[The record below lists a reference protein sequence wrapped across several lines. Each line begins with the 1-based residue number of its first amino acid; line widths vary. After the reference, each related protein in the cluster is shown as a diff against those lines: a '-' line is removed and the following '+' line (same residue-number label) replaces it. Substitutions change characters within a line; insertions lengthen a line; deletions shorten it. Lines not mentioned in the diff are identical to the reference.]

1 MVATTTSE
9 PGPVP
14 ASGLRS
20 ALTAALLAQRGRLIL
35 WVPICLAF
43 GIGGWFSL
51 RVEPGLT
58 EYAAC
63 GLGAAA
69 LFLLGRQAGEV
80 AAPVCWGLALVLC
93 GVLLAGARA
102 HSVAA
107 PVLGFRYYGPIE
119 GRIVDI
125 ERSVSEKP
133 RLTLDR
139 VVLEDMSPRR
149 TPARVRVSLHGQ
161 QGFIAPEPGL
171 TVILTGHLSP
181 PSGPVE
187 PGSFDFR
194 RMAWFDRLGGVG
206 YTRTPVLAAAPA
218 EEGRAGLAIFRLR
231 MAISRGVQARVP
243 GDAGALAAAI
253 LTGDRSAMPRET
265 VENLRNANLAHLL
278 AISGLHMGLL
288 TGAVFAALRAGMAL
302 IPWVALRLP
311 TRKIAAA
318 GALLVGAFYL
328 ALSGGAVSTT
338 RAFVMVSV
346 VLVAVLLERRAISLR
361 SVALAATVLLVLTP
375 ETLFGPGFQMSF
387 AATTALVAVFG
398 AMKPHRARMQ
408 RLPRWLAPAVAV
420 LISSAVA
427 GAATAPFSAAH
438 FNRIADYGLLANL
451 ASVPLMGA
459 LVMPSAVAA
468 AALWPFGLSEVGLWL
483 MRWGLEWI
491 LFVAA
496 KVSAFDGA
504 VTHVIAPGPWVLP
517 LLSLGFLV
525 VLLWRGPI
533 RWSGLLAMMAALAV
547 WTQADRPDVLISD
560 TGGVVGLM
568 GSEGR
573 SLSRP
578 RGDGFAAQSWL
589 ENDGDGTDQAEAAA
603 RLGFTGDRFDRKAR
617 AGALTVRH
625 LNGKT
630 GLARLGAGCEADI
643 LVTNQPLPDQPKGAC
658 RVFDP
663 TSLRASG
670 AVSIRMG
677 DEGPV
682 FETVADRTGH
692 RLWASQAGRRRDR
705 ETAQ

>member
-1 MVATTTSE
+1 MVVTTTSE
-9 PGPVP
+9 PGTVP
-14 ASGLRS
+14 AAGLRG
-20 ALTAALLAQRGRLIL
+20 ALSAALLAQRGRLIL

-51 RVEPGLT
+51 RIEPGLA

-63 GLGAAA
+63 GLGAGA
-69 LFLLGRQAGEV
+69 LFLLGRQAGEG
-80 AAPVCWGLALVLC
+80 AAPLFWGIALVLC
-93 GVLLAGARA
+93 GALLAGARA

-107 PVLGFRYYGPIE
+107 PVLGFRYYGAIE
-119 GRIVDI
+119 GRIIDI
-125 ERSVSEKP
+125 DRSVSDKP

-139 VVLEDMSPRR
+139 VVLEDVAPSR

-187 PGSFDFR
+187 PGGFDFR
-194 RMAWFDRLGGVG
+194 RMAWFERLGGVG

-231 MAISRGVQARVP
+231 MAISEGVQARIP
-243 GDAGALAAAI
+243 GEAGALAAAI

-288 TGAVFAALRAGMAL
+288 TGAVFAALRAAMAL

-318 GALLVGAFYL
+318 GALVVGAFYL

-346 VLVAVLLERRAISLR
+346 MLVAVLLERRAISLR

-375 ETLFGPGFQMSF
+375 ETLFGPSFQMSF
-387 AATTALVAVFG
+387 AATTALVAAFG
-398 AMKPHRARMQ
+398 ALKPHRERMA

-468 AALWPFGLSEVGLWL
+468 AVLWPIGLSWVGLWL

-496 KVSAFDGA
+496 RVSALDGA

-525 VLLWRGPI
+525 TLLWRGPL
-533 RWSGLLAMMAALAV
+533 RWSGLLAMVAALGL

-560 TGGVVGLM
+560 TGGVVGVM
-568 GSEGR
+568 GPEGR

-578 RGDGFAAQSWL
+578 KGDGFAALSWL
-589 ENDGDGTDQAEAAA
+589 ENDGDGADQAEAAA
-603 RLGFTGDRFDRKAR
+603 RPGFTGDRFERRAQ

-625 LNGKT
+625 LTGKT
-630 GLARLGAGCEADI
+630 GLARLGTACGADV
-643 LVTNQPLPDQPKGAC
+643 LVTNQPLTNRPEGAC
-658 RVFDP
+658 RLFDP
-663 TSLRASG
+663 ESLRKSG
-670 AVSIRMG
+670 AVSIRIG

-682 FETVADRTGH
+682 FETVAERTGH
-692 RLWASQAGRRRDR
+692 RMWAP
-705 ETAQ
+705 